1 MIKPCILA
9 PMGMFK
15 ETKRQV
21 TDTRDAVLQTAED
34 MQDIAKSARDT
45 LAVVAV
51 VALAALLVA
60 SLALIKASR

>member
-1 MIKPCILA
+1 
-9 PMGMFK
+9 MGMFR

-21 TDTRDAVLQTAED
+21 TDTRDAVLQTAGD

-51 VALAALLVA
+51 VALAALLIA
-60 SLALIKASR
+60 SIALMRASNGRS